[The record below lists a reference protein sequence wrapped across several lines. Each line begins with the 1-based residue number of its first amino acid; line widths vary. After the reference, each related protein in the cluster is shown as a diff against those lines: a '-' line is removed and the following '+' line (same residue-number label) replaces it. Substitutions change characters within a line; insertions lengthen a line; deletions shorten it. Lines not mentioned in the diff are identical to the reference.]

1 MLLRDAQEQVRIL
14 YAARKHSAKDST
26 GMLSSNLD
34 EAVSFLDKLQSTRK
48 FDLKQT
54 PDQKARAIGI
64 LLLITL
70 GLANEW
76 EVDSLEAL
84 KSVLLEE
91 CP

>member
-14 YAARKHSAKDST
+14 YAARKHSAKDDT

-48 FDLKQT
+48 IGRQQT
-54 PDQKARAIGI
+54 PDQKTRAIGI
-64 LLLITL
+64 LLLVTL
-70 GLANEW
+70 GLANEL
-76 EVDSLEAL
+76 EVDSLDAL